1 MSEYE
6 FIEPSSLRALIAQAQ
21 IDGRCG
27 EQLGSLLLR
36 IHDIVVKTTPR
47 FRSEDPDMIEEAR
60 SYSMYRWIK
69 NGIRTVDLRKRSPF
83 SYLYSGTYINIL
95 HSLLAQKRDRDRRQ
109 EYARRLTEQLQ
120 QELPSL
126 QAKDLTSLYD

>member
-27 EQLGSLLLR
+27 EELGALLVR
-36 IHDIVVKTTPR
+36 IHDIVVKTTPK
-47 FRSEDPDMIEEAR
+47 FRTEDPQLIEEAR

-69 NGIRTVDLRKRSPF
+69 NGVRTVDLSKHQSPF

-95 HSLLAQKRDRDRRQ
+95 HSLQAQKRDRDRYC
-109 EYARRLTEQLQ
+109 EYAKRRAE
-120 QELPSL
+120 EF
-126 QAKDLTSLYD
+126 A